1 MKLTANA
8 YFKLYTRPWGAIN
21 KYRIFIIKFNT
32 KGFIMSLLLLPASIS
47 LLLKLFILWTV
58 IKGGRVSILFLSL
71 IAIFA
76 LHNAVEIFALSYM
89 LFYQGSHIEQILRP
103 FYIITVFAI
112 MYITLHAL
120 TISETIKKTMTVSLV
135 VIASALSSLIL
146 LSDFIIAGHYS
157 IGYSIS
163 AVKGS
168 YDWLFAAAAI
178 IGVSISVGVLVYGYR
193 NAATQIKST
202 RCLYSLY
209 ALIPIFL
216 VAFITVTCKLLNIPL
231 NATAIMPIATT
242 VFLFIVIKTESK
254 HKLSEI
260 KRLLPMSLER
270 KTADNFLN
278 MLDEYVQNSNKEDV
292 YKNLQSSIE
301 REIICYSLEKSNNNI
316 THTANM
322 MGLKNRSTLYS
333 MLNRHGI
340 DLQKLKAQN

>member
-1 MKLTANA
+1 MN
-8 YFKLYTRPWGAIN
+8 
-21 KYRIFIIKFNT
+21 
-32 KGFIMSLLLLPASIS
+32 LLLLPALIS
-47 LLLKLFILWTV
+47 LLLKLFILWTAT
-58 IKGGRVSILFLSL
+58 KGGRVSIIFLSL

-76 LHNAVEIFALSYM
+76 LHNAVELFALSYM
-89 LFYQGSHIEQILRP
+89 LFYQSSHIEQILRP

-120 TISETIKKTMTVSLV
+120 TVSEIINKTMTVCLIT
-135 VIASALSSLIL
+135 IATITSSLIL
-146 LSDFIIAGHYS
+146 LSDLVIAGHYS

-163 AVKGS
+163 AVKGD
-168 YDWLFAAAAI
+168 YYWLFAATAI
-178 IGVSISVGVLVYGYR
+178 LGISTSVSVLAYGYR
-193 NAATQIKST
+193 NAATQIKSI
-202 RCLYSLY
+202 RCLYSIY

-216 VAFITVTCKLLNIPL
+216 VGLTTVMCKLLNIPF
-231 NATAIMPIATT
+231 NATAIMPIASTL
-242 VFLFIVIKTESK
+242 FLFIVIKTESK

>member
-1 MKLTANA
+1 MN
-8 YFKLYTRPWGAIN
+8 
-21 KYRIFIIKFNT
+21 
-32 KGFIMSLLLLPASIS
+32 LLLLPALIS
-47 LLLKLFILWTV
+47 LLLKLFILWTAT
-58 IKGGRVSILFLSL
+58 KGGRVSIIFLSL

-76 LHNAVEIFALSYM
+76 LHNAVELFALSYM
-89 LFYQGSHIEQILRP
+89 LFYQSSHIEQILRP

-120 TISETIKKTMTVSLV
+120 TVSEIINKTMTVCLITIAT
-135 VIASALSSLIL
+135 VISSLIL
-146 LSDFIIAGHYS
+146 LSDLIIAGHYS

-163 AVKGS
+163 AVKGD
-168 YDWLFAAAAI
+168 YYWLFAAMAI
-178 IGVSISVGVLVYGYR
+178 LGISTSVSVLAYGYR
-193 NAATQIKST
+193 NAETQIKST
-202 RCLYSLY
+202 RCLYSIY

-216 VAFITVTCKLLNIPL
+216 VGLTTVMCKLLNIPF
-231 NATAIMPIATT
+231 NATAIMPIASTL
-242 VFLFIVIKTESK
+242 FLFIVIKTESK

>member
-1 MKLTANA
+1 MN
-8 YFKLYTRPWGAIN
+8 
-21 KYRIFIIKFNT
+21 
-32 KGFIMSLLLLPASIS
+32 LLLLPALIS
-47 LLLKLFILWTV
+47 LLLKLFILWTAT
-58 IKGGRVSILFLSL
+58 KGGRVSIIFLSL

-76 LHNAVEIFALSYM
+76 LHNAVELFALSYM
-89 LFYQGSHIEQILRP
+89 LFYQSSHIEQILRP

-120 TISETIKKTMTVSLV
+120 TVSEIINKTMTVCLIT
-135 VIASALSSLIL
+135 IATITSSLIL
-146 LSDFIIAGHYS
+146 LSDLVIAGHYS

-163 AVKGS
+163 AVKGD
-168 YDWLFAAAAI
+168 YYWLFAATAI
-178 IGVSISVGVLVYGYR
+178 LGISTSVSVLAYGYR

-202 RCLYSLY
+202 RCLYSIY

-216 VAFITVTCKLLNIPL
+216 VGLTTVTCKLLNIPF
-231 NATAIMPIATT
+231 NATAIMAIASTL
-242 VFLFIVIKTESK
+242 FLFIVIKTESK

>member
-1 MKLTANA
+1 MN
-8 YFKLYTRPWGAIN
+8 
-21 KYRIFIIKFNT
+21 
-32 KGFIMSLLLLPASIS
+32 LLLLPALIS
-47 LLLKLFILWTV
+47 LLLKLFILWTAT
-58 IKGGRVSILFLSL
+58 KGGRVSIIFLSL

-76 LHNAVEIFALSYM
+76 LHNAVELFALSYM
-89 LFYQGSHIEQILRP
+89 LFYQSSHIEQILRP

-120 TISETIKKTMTVSLV
+120 TVSEIINKTMTVCLIT
-135 VIASALSSLIL
+135 IATITSSLIL
-146 LSDFIIAGHYS
+146 LSDLVIAGHYS

-163 AVKGS
+163 AVKGD
-168 YDWLFAAAAI
+168 YYWLFAATAI
-178 IGVSISVGVLVYGYR
+178 LGISTSVSVLAYGYR

-202 RCLYSLY
+202 RCLYSIY

-216 VAFITVTCKLLNIPL
+216 VGLTTVMCKLLNIPF
-231 NATAIMPIATT
+231 NATAIMPIASTL
-242 VFLFIVIKTESK
+242 FLFIVIKTESK